1 MKTNLKILL
10 MFAVGCLI
18 TVILMSRAEGNGTL
32 NTEKNNDGITIKDF
46 KPDYL
51 IHKLTNKSF
60 FVTVYSVDVK
70 RSKSITNLVIES
82 FTAFKKKY
90 PNLTINN
97 IVPVT
102 ENWGY
107 GAMVIGF
114 LVTVK

>member
-1 MKTNLKILL
+1 MKTNFKIVL
-10 MFAVGCLI
+10 MFAIACLI
-18 TVILMSRAEGNGTL
+18 TICLMTRVEGNGTL
-32 NTEKNNDGITIKDF
+32 RTEKNNNGITIKDF
-46 KPDYL
+46 RPDYL
-51 IHKLTNKSF
+51 IHKLTNKTF
-60 FVTVYSVDVK
+60 FITVFSADVK
-70 RSKSITNLVIES
+70 RSKSITNLIVES

-90 PNLTINN
+90 PDLTINN